1 MRNRE
6 ASEKI
11 KNWTRVAAWLGV
23 LLTEPK
29 VRARIGQSIGQSIKD
44 RAESFADKAGSTYNE
59 AVHRM
64 ESARDALRGKPSRGP
79 QVAGFLAGLG
89 IGAGLGLLLAPSAGS
104 ETRSAVRAKATAAGS
119 KIASSAS
126 MVARSFA
133 QSRSH
138 IPRTGTEA

>member
-1 MRNRE
+1 MKNQETR
-6 ASEKI
+6 EKI

-29 VRARIGQSIGQSIKD
+29 VRAKIGQSIKD
-44 RAESFADKAGSTYNE
+44 RADSFADRAGSKYDE
-59 AVHRM
+59 AVHRVAG
-64 ESARDALRGKPSRGP
+64 ARDALRGRTSRGP

-104 ETRSAVRAKATAAGS
+104 ETRNAVRAKATAAGS

-126 MVARSFA
+126 MLAKSFGQA
-133 QSRSH
+133 GSH

>member
-1 MRNRE
+1 MRSQETR
-6 ASEKI
+6 EKI
-11 KNWTRVAAWLGV
+11 KNWTRIAAWLGV

-29 VRARIGQSIGQSIKD
+29 VRARIGQSIKD
-44 RAESFADKAGSTYNE
+44 RAESFADKAGSKYDE

-64 ESARDALRGKPSRGP
+64 GGARDALRGKTSRGP

-89 IGAGLGLLLAPSAGS
+89 IGAGLGLLLAPSPGS
-104 ETRSAVRAKATAAGS
+104 ETRNAVRAKATAAGN

-126 MVARSFA
+126 VLAKSFG
-133 QSRSH
+133 QSGSQ

>member
-1 MRNRE
+1 MTSQE
-6 ASEKI
+6 TTKKI
-11 KNWTRVAAWLGV
+11 KNWTRIAAWLGV

-29 VRARIGQSIGQSIKD
+29 VRARIGQSLKD
-44 RAESFADKAGSTYNE
+44 RADSLADKAGSKYDE

-64 ESARDALRGKPSRGP
+64 EAARDALRGKTSRGP

-89 IGAGLGLLLAPSAGS
+89 IGAGLGLLLAPSSGS
-104 ETRSAVRAKATAAGS
+104 ETRNAVRAKATAAGS

-126 MVARSFA
+126 MVAKNFA
-133 QSRSH
+133 QSGSH

>member
-1 MRNRE
+1 MRSQE

-11 KNWTRVAAWLGV
+11 KNWTRIAAWLGV

-29 VRARIGQSIGQSIKD
+29 VRAKIGQSIKD
-44 RAESFADKAGSTYNE
+44 RADSFADKAGSKYDE

-64 ESARDALRGKPSRGP
+64 ESARDALRGKTSRGP

-89 IGAGLGLLLAPSAGS
+89 IGAGLGLLLAPSPGS
-104 ETRSAVRAKATAAGS
+104 ETRNAVRAKATAAGN

-126 MVARSFA
+126 MLAKSFG
-133 QSRSH
+133 QSGSH

>member
-1 MRNRE
+1 MISQETN
-6 ASEKI
+6 EKI
-11 KNWTRVAAWLGV
+11 KNWTRLAAWLGV
-23 LLTEPK
+23 LMTEPK
-29 VRARIGQSIGQSIKD
+29 VRAKIGQSLKD
-44 RAESFADKAGSTYNE
+44 RADSFADKAGSKYDE

-64 ESARDALRGKPSRGP
+64 EGARDALRGKTSRGP

-89 IGAGLGLLLAPSAGS
+89 IGAGLGLLLAPSSGR

-126 MVARSFA
+126 TVARSFG
-133 QSRSH
+133 QSGSQ

>member
-1 MRNRE
+1 MKNQETR
-6 ASEKI
+6 EKI

-29 VRARIGQSIGQSIKD
+29 VRAKIGQSIKD
-44 RAESFADKAGSTYNE
+44 RADSFADRAGSKYDE
-59 AVHRM
+59 AVHRVAG
-64 ESARDALRGKPSRGP
+64 ARDALRGRTSRGP

-104 ETRSAVRAKATAAGS
+104 ETRNAVRAKATAAGS

-126 MVARSFA
+126 MLAKSFG
-133 QSRSH
+133 QGGSH